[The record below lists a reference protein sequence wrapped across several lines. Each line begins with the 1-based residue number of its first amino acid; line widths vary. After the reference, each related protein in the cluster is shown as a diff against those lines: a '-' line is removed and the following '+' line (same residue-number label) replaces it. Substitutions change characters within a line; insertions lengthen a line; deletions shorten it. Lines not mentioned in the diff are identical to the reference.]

1 MLRGGSD
8 GGDRELVGP
17 VPPFPRE
24 IEDRIDQY
32 LERQTALKAVRDNPQ
47 PQGQDEGPR
56 ARAR

>member
-1 MLRGGSD
+1 MLRGGSG

-24 IEDRIDQY
+24 IEDWIDQY

-47 PQGQDEGPR
+47 PQGPDEGPR
-56 ARAR
+56 ARAH